1 MSEATRA
8 GSEVFLPNP
17 PGVIR
22 RWVAAHPRAIDMA
35 ILVCY
40 LIGAVPLALLDLFSL
55 YYDRSGE
62 NIVATAAYAL
72 IVSLRLAAGTVA
84 LIFRRRAPLLGLI
97 IVTAAL
103 LGDGGPLIIANAVA
117 SWFLLYAVPVYR
129 DVRTGW
135 IAYAIAVSG
144 SILGTYVPPL
154 VSAFDG
160 VPDTRGLIGVIVLDS
175 IWALAVLLIGINLGN
190 RRRYL
195 AAIIDRAHQL
205 ARERDQLAQLAV
217 AEERSRIAREIHD
230 IVAHSVSVMIALSEG
245 GARAVATAPDE
256 AANAMRRSA
265 ETGRTAL
272 TEMRRLLGALQMSE
286 AADMAPQP
294 SVDDIPG
301 LVRGFE
307 QAGIHVALTNEVT
320 TLDDRLQGLAI
331 FRVVQEGLTNV
342 LRYAGVG
349 ASVEVSLVRQPGGID
364 VSVRDH
370 GRPANTVGPATGLG
384 SGRGLAGLAERVR
397 VFGGT
402 IQSGPV
408 AQGPGWQLRAFFPS
422 AAAVRGTSTTS
433 EG

>member
-1 MSEATRA
+1 MGERPMSEAARA
-8 GSEVFLPNP
+8 TSEAFLPNP
-17 PGVIR
+17 PGAIR
-22 RWVAAHPRAIDMA
+22 RWVAAHPRAIDLG

-40 LIGAVPLALLDLFSL
+40 LIGAIPLALLDIFSVF
-55 YYDRSGE
+55 YDRSDG
-62 NIVATAAYAL
+62 NVVVAAAYTL
-72 IVSLRLAAGTVA
+72 LVSLRLAAGTVA

-97 IVTAAL
+97 IVTVAL
-103 LGDGGPLIIANAVA
+103 LGDGGPLIVANAVA

-135 IAYAIAVSG
+135 IAYAVAVGG
-144 SILGTYVPPL
+144 SILGASIP
-154 VSAFDG
+154 SASTVFGEDPQG
-160 VPDTRGLIGVIVLDS
+160 RGLIGIIVLDA

-195 AAIIDRAHQL
+195 EAIIDRAHQL

-245 GARAVATAPDE
+245 GARAIETAPKE
-256 AANAMRRSA
+256 AANAMQRSA

-307 QAGIHVALTNEVT
+307 DAGLYVEFEDNLGS
-320 TLDDRLQGLAI
+320 LQDRLQGLAI
-331 FRVVQEGLTNV
+331 FRIVQEGLTNV

-349 ASVEVSLVRQPGGID
+349 ARAEVLLSGTPAGIE
-364 VSVRDH
+364 VVVRDH
-370 GRPANTVGPATGLG
+370 GRPANTVGPTTGLG

-397 VFGGT
+397 VFGGS
-402 IQSGPV
+402 IDSGP
-408 AQGPGWQLRAFFPS
+408 APSGPGWQLRAFFPAGS
-422 AAAVRGTSTTS
+422 MRAQ
-433 EG
+433 